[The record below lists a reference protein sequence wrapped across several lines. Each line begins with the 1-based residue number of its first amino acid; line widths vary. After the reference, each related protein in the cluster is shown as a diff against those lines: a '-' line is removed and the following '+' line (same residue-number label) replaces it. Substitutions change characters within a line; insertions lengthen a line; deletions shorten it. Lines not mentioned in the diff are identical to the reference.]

1 MYKPLDVDNEL
12 ECTLMHPL
20 EAEMRNRFLNIVKKH
35 GNGIWAFEELE
46 WEVYVR
52 DVDRYESMSEEEKI
66 VLNKFMFAFRSL
78 YK

>member
-12 ECTLMHPL
+12 ESSLMHPL

-52 DVDRYESMSEEEKI
+52 DVDRYESMSEEDKI
-66 VLNKFMFAFRSL
+66 ILNKFMFAFRSL